1 MNVIPSTTKAT
12 SHESELGFAAPP
24 KETGGNTV
32 SPGIVPFAGDEV
44 VAVVVVEDSA
54 SVVVLGV
61 LNPAMIALAML
72 CAVCNEDA
80 ALS

>member
-12 SHESELGFAAPP
+12 SHESELSFAAPP

-32 SPGIVPFAGDEV
+32 SPGMVPFADDEV

-54 SVVVLGV
+54 SVIELGV
-61 LNPAMIALAML
+61 SNPAMMALTML